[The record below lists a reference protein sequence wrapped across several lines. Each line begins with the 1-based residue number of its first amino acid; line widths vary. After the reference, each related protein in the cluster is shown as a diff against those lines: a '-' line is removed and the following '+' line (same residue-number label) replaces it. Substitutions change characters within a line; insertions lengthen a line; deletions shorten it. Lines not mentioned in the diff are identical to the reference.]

1 MFHSNN
7 CRLISEESE
16 DKKFHKVKAVVSSTA
31 VDTYFTHMTMRS
43 LRNYRDDAK
52 QGVQLKDS
60 HLMNNGFGTST
71 DAKISKEELI
81 VDFQLMRNQPLNA
94 PASYPNSDDFARAI
108 KEGIINDVSIGFY
121 GGKRICDICEDNWRK
136 CYHWPG
142 IEYEIEDRGTIL
154 CTAAV
159 DDARLAEVSTVF
171 DGSNPDA
178 VILERANRCISE
190 GQIDDKTLYML
201 TERYGVRFNEGTT
214 GYSIPKRENK
224 TMDASKERIEILEKS
239 NADLKELSERQE
251 AKIETLQ
258 KTIEDNK
265 ELVELGKE
273 ARSEKVFNV
282 KKAYKNLKSDRG
294 DEIDLKDLEYFDKRL
309 AGMSLSELRYE
320 QQLYESLLKGSEKK
334 GGKRV
339 EPGEKTEISALS
351 NESGLTKEEI
361 FG

>member
-1 MFHSNN
+1 
-7 CRLISEESE
+7 
-16 DKKFHKVKAVVSSTA
+16 
-31 VDTYFTHMTMRS
+31 
-43 LRNYRDDAK
+43 
-52 QGVQLKDS
+52 
-60 HLMNNGFGTST
+60 
-71 DAKISKEELI
+71 
-81 VDFQLMRNQPLNA
+81 
-94 PASYPNSDDFARAI
+94 
-108 KEGIINDVSIGFY
+108 
-121 GGKRICDICEDNWRK
+121 
-136 CYHWPG
+136 
-142 IEYEIEDRGTIL
+142 
-154 CTAAV
+154 
-159 DDARLAEVSTVF
+159 
-171 DGSNPDA
+171 
-178 VILERANRCISE
+178 
-190 GQIDDKTLYML
+190 
-201 TERYGVRFNEGTT
+201 
-214 GYSIPKRENK
+214 
-224 TMDASKERIEILEKS
+224 MDASKERIEILEKS